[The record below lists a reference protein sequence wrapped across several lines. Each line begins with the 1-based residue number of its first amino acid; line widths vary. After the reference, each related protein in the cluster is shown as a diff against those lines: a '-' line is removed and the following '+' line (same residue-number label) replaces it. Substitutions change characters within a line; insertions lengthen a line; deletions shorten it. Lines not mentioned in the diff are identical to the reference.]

1 MNGLLKK
8 IIKNIRN
15 FLIKISK
22 ILFIPISN
30 RLSTSLLLNL
40 TLLSGLSSIFV
51 GLFMISVTEDSI
63 SLYIQNQHS
72 EISRRASNEI
82 RLFLKTPINI
92 LETLIESQDIV
103 SGNPFKQNLILNK
116 TVAKH

>member
-8 IIKNIRN
+8 KIKYIRES
-15 FLIKISK
+15 FKKIHSF
-22 ILFIPISN
+22 LFIPISN
-30 RLSTSLLLNL
+30 RLSTSLIINL

-51 GLFMISVTEDSI
+51 GLFMSSVTEDSI
-63 SLYIQNQHS
+63 SLYIRNQHT

-92 LETLIESQDIV
+92 LETLVESEEIV
-103 SGNPFKQNLILNK
+103 SLNAFKQNLR
-116 TVAKH
+116 